1 MTMKTK
7 IFVVFLVLAVAALGC
22 AKAPTEQMTAAESAI
37 SAATSAEAQTYA
49 PEAMAAARDSL
60 AAAKA
65 MIEAQSKSFA
75 PFRKYGKAE
84 ALLTQAQQAAQEAE
98 TEAQARKAEVKSQVE
113 GLLSEATAGID
124 SAAQMLSYAPAGK
137 DNRADL
143 EMMKADLDAMRT
155 SLSDVQT
162 LVEGGQYM
170 EAQTKAQ
177 VLVEQLQ
184 KMNAELAA
192 ATANVKA
199 KKS

>member
-1 MTMKTK
+1 MKTK
-7 IFVVFLVLAVAALGC
+7 LFVSFLVLTTAAMGC
-22 AKAPTEQMTAAESAI
+22 AKAPSDQVAATESAI
-37 SAATSAEAQTYA
+37 STATSADAETYA

-65 MIEAQSKSFA
+65 VIDAQGKSFA

-84 ALLTQAQQAAQEAE
+84 ALLAQAQEAAQEAE
-98 TEAQARKAEVKSQVE
+98 TEAQAKKAEVKTQVE
-113 GLLSEATAGID
+113 GLLAEATAGID

-155 SLSDVQT
+155 SLTDAQA
-162 LVEGGQYM
+162 LFDGGNYM

-177 VLVEQLQ
+177 VLVDQLQ
-184 KMNAELAA
+184 KMNSELSA
-192 ATANVKA
+192 ATANRKA

>member
-1 MTMKTK
+1 MKTK
-7 IFVVFLVLAVAALGC
+7 LFVSFLVLMTAAMGC
-22 AKAPTEQMTAAESAI
+22 AKAPSDQVAATESAI
-37 SAATSAEAQTYA
+37 STATSADAETYA

-65 MIEAQSKSFA
+65 VIEAQGKSFA

-84 ALLTQAQQAAQEAE
+84 ALLARAQEAAQEAE
-98 TEAQARKAEVKSQVE
+98 TEAQAKKAEVKSQVE
-113 GLLSEATAGID
+113 SLLTEATAGID

-155 SLSDVQT
+155 SLTDVQA
-162 LVEGGQYM
+162 LYDGGKYM
-170 EAQTKAQ
+170 EAQTKGQ
-177 VLVEQLQ
+177 VLVDQLQ
-184 KMNAELAA
+184 KMNSELSA
-192 ATANVKA
+192 ATANMKA